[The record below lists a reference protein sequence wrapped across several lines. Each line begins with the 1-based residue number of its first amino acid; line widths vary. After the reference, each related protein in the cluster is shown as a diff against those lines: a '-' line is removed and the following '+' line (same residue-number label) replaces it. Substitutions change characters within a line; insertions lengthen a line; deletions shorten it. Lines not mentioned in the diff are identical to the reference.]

1 MDRWR
6 QEALRS
12 ANNGLRNQI
21 ERILDTYEEQRPRLA
36 EMLRQLE
43 SARVQVNSP
52 DRSVEVVVDGGGV
65 LTDLTLTATALRRTP
80 DQLAATIVE
89 AVQEA
94 ARSAREQHE
103 NLTAPAA
110 DDTVPDLPDI
120 LPEAP
125 SFHEVRAFFRDDD
138 YRAR

>member
-6 QEALRS
+6 REALRS

-21 ERILDTYEEQRPRLA
+21 EGFLDAYEEQKPRLTD
-36 EMLRQLE
+36 MLRQLE
-43 SARVQVNSP
+43 SIRVQVNSP

-65 LTDLTLTATALRRTP
+65 LTELTLTATALRRTP
-80 DQLAATIVE
+80 DQLAAAIVE

-103 NLTAPAA
+103 SLTAPAA
-110 DDTVPDLPDI
+110 GGTVPDLPDI

-125 SFHEVRAFFRDDD
+125 SFNEVRAFFRDDD
-138 YRAR
+138 HRAR